1 MTGRERVKKSIH
13 FGSPDRLAYNFDQ
26 NRTPVPWTEAYG
38 DDFIWCFLG
47 KDPNHVD
54 KTPEGNR
61 IDEWGCIWETMG
73 ETFGEPTTFPWEG
86 LEEFDEV
93 TFPDYLLDE
102 RYESIRKAVAENTD
116 DKYVLAMLPSG
127 IFQVMIHLFGFQD
140 FMINVA
146 GNTEEFKKVCERLC
160 DYLIQVIHKLADC
173 GVDGFILIE
182 DMGLQDRM
190 MISPAHWE
198 EIYYPLYKKMFHV
211 AHERG
216 LDTMS
221 HTCGHIVDILDMYI
235 DSGLDVIQMDQQD
248 NMGLEVLNARFT
260 GKVCFFCSL
269 DIQTSLTLSDEEIK
283 KQSKKMV
290 SLLSTEEGGFMAKTY
305 PQPKAI
311 HITDHYMKVMSDGF
325 KEAGNQY
332 QEISIKL

>member
-1 MTGRERVKKSIH
+1 MTSKERVKRSIH

-26 NRTPVPWTEAYG
+26 NRTPVPWTQSYG
-38 DDFIWCFLG
+38 DDFIWCFLD
-47 KDPNHVD
+47 KHPTHVPFNED
-54 KTPEGNR
+54 GDRT
-61 IDEWGCIWETMG
+61 DEWGCLWKTMG
-73 ETFGEPTTFPWEG
+73 ETFGEPTTFPWAG
-86 LEEFDEV
+86 LDEFDDV

-102 RYESIRKAVAENTD
+102 RYNSIREAVANNKD
-116 DKYVLAMLPSG
+116 DKYVLAMLPTG
-127 IFQVMIHLFGFQD
+127 IFQIMLHLFGFEE

-146 GNTEEFKKVCERLC
+146 GNTEEFIKVCDRLC
-160 DYLIQVIHKLADC
+160 DYIIQVIHKLADC

-190 MISPAHWE
+190 MISPAHWK
-198 EIYYPLYKKMFHV
+198 EIYYPLYKKMFQA
-211 AHERG
+211 AHDRG

-248 NMGLEVLNARFT
+248 NMGLELLGERFA

-269 DIQTSLTLSDEEIK
+269 DIQTSLPLSDDELKE
-283 KQSKKMV
+283 QAKKMT
-290 SLLSTEEGGFMAKTY
+290 SLLGTKRGGFMAKTY

-311 HITDHYMKVMSDGF
+311 HISDSYMEAMSDGF
-325 KEAGNQY
+325 KEGAEKY
-332 QEISIKL
+332 QDITIRP